1 MTTATRTMALD
12 ITQSIETM
20 QFTVDHEA
28 TFADAYR
35 SYYPKILSFIYRR
48 VGSYELAEDLTSETF
63 EKAYVKGRDL
73 VGAATY
79 TTWLYTVARNVVIDH
94 YRRQKRAVA
103 GMQRIEESLR
113 TTEPVSDP
121 EEMAIHNDMAQEVA
135 SHMRSLSL
143 RDRTLIQMKFQDGL
157 SYEEIAQVLQTSVP
171 NVRVS
176 VCRALKKL
184 RMQFTASNNLMAI

>member
-1 MTTATRTMALD
+1 MTTATRTTALG
-12 ITQSIETM
+12 ITQSIETL

-35 SYYPKILSFIYRR
+35 SYYPKVLSFIYRR

-121 EEMAIHNDMAQEVA
+121 EEMAIHNDMAEEVA

-157 SYEEIAQVLQTSVP
+157 SYEEIAQALQTSVP

-176 VCRALKKL
+176 MCRALKKL
-184 RMQFTASNNLMAI
+184 RMQFTASNHLMAI